1 MGLPA
6 PKSRTTQSSL
16 RGRVTKAA
24 PEVEVSGKAGGAAFA
39 QNAASSIPRRSRL
52 QLATAASLGV
62 SAVASPPP
70 PRAETPP
77 PVEAPAITP
86 AASSRRRTRGVPTSP
101 VFAASIP
108 RAFHLAPLV
117 SPADRSSAELCV
129 WRLGELYCIRDAQGR
144 GRGLFLCARGA
155 QKGSFLARY
164 GGVDRDTR
172 TLPPASELPRTHM
185 LRVPGSQQILDGR
198 PVAEALVR
206 ARDGTGTWVPTD
218 AAGAGEG
225 YGSLAN
231 SASRLKANAKM
242 VFVVDDLVE
251 GVRPQGY
258 NALSAPAKLHRDL
271 ANLLPRAAY
280 LVALRPLQP
289 LEEIVW
295 HYQWRST

>member
-1 MGLPA
+1 MGKPA
-6 PKSRTTQSSL
+6 LKGASTQTSL
-16 RGRVTKAA
+16 QGRVTKAA
-24 PEVEVSGKAGGAAFA
+24 PAAEGRGKPVVASVPQSSASITRSGR
-39 QNAASSIPRRSRL
+39 Q
-52 QLATAASLGV
+52 QLAAAAALGV
-62 SAVASPPP
+62 SGVQTPPP

-77 PVEAPAITP
+77 PVEAPAA
-86 AASSRRRTRGVPTSP
+86 AASRPRRSRDARISA
-101 VFAASIP
+101 VFAASVA
-108 RAFHLAPLV
+108 RAFHPAPAA
-117 SPADRSSAELCV
+117 PPTDRSSAELCV
-129 WRLGELYCIRDAQGR
+129 GRLGGLYCVRDAQGR
-144 GRGLFLCARGA
+144 GRGLFLSSQGA

-172 TLPPASELPRTHM
+172 TLPPASEVPRTHM

-218 AAGAGEG
+218 AAGMREG

-258 NALSAPAKLHRDL
+258 SALTAPAKLHRDL